1 VRAEHDPVTGER
13 VRVDAD
19 EGLPEETADPADRD
33 AERPSAS
40 PHAVRR
46 WAESLLVALLIV
58 TFGATTVG
66 IEGSSMAPSLQDG
79 DRAFVPRYETWLGR
93 LGATSLQYGDVVYF
107 RAPGDEPR
115 SALERLTG
123 GPFLIKR
130 VVARGGD
137 VVELR
142 GGRLIVNGS
151 SLPEPYLGNGPA
163 ASVTIA
169 PTVVPEDH
177 VFVLGDNRAPL
188 GSRDSRAFG
197 AVPASSVGGRA
208 AWVVWPP
215 FRVDERGALGWNVR
229 RVAAP

>member
-1 VRAEHDPVTGER
+1 MR
-13 VRVDAD
+13 
-19 EGLPEETADPADRD
+19 EGAPGVVPDETADSGDASADGSG
-33 AERPSAS
+33 ERPSSS
-40 PHAVRR
+40 PHALRR
-46 WAESLLVALLIV
+46 WAETLVIALLIV

-115 SALERLTG
+115 SLLERLTG

-151 SLPEPYLGNGPA
+151 ALDEPYLGNGPA

-215 FRVDERGALGWNVR
+215 FRSDERGALGWNVR
-229 RVAAP
+229 PVAAP